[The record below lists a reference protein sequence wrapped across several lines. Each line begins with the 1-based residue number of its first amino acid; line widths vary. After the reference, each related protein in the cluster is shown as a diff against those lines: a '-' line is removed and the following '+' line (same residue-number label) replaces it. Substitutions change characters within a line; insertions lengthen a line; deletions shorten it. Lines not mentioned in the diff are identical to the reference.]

1 MPKSLMLFLAM
12 AVLAGCDRPDEGL
25 RARQLAARA
34 LRNMLAYPQ
43 SSLVS
48 VTAGEDAAELVLSSP
63 ASVPQIA
70 AWYRQTLRLNQ
81 WELKSERVRHDTV
94 TLYAERQG
102 EPVWITLRPNTG
114 APGTTYSLVGA
125 ILADTTTTPRAAADS

>member
-1 MPKSLMLFLAM
+1 MSKSLILLLAL
-12 AVLAGCDRPDEGL
+12 ATFAGCDRPDEGR
-25 RARQLAARA
+25 RARQLASRA

-48 VTAGEDAAELVLSSP
+48 VTAGEDAAEMVLTSP
-63 ASVPQIA
+63 ASVPQIV
-70 AWYRQTLRLNQ
+70 AWYREILRMNH

-102 EPVWITLRPNTG
+102 EPVWIRLYPNVN

-125 ILADTTTTPRAAADS
+125 IPVDTTTIPRAPADS